1 MAPCINDDGVRIRPG
16 QSADDAD
23 DVSAV
28 AMTGQTNANATMA
41 VSGVE
46 ERFIEDEA
54 RQQVPLSR
62 VRNNGEGAE
71 RGRCYGC
78 RSVIF
83 VTSINIFHFLHWHME
98 YDKNHSYDLG
108 VLSTEDRRRRRN
120 Y

>member
-83 VTSINIFHFLHWHME
+83 VTSIKAHPLNTISGDFRVRFGHKMTLMTAE
-98 YDKNHSYDLG
+98 
-108 VLSTEDRRRRRN
+108 
-120 Y
+120 

>member
-83 VTSINIFHFLHWHME
+83 VTSINIWLNIFHFLHWHRW
-98 YDKNHSYDLG
+98 
-108 VLSTEDRRRRRN
+108 STIRTTPTT
-120 Y
+120 